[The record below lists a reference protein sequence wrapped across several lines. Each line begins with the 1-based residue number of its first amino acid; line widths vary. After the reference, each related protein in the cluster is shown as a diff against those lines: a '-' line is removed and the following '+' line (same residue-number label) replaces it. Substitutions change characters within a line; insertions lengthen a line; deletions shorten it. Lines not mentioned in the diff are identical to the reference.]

1 MACLKFQLVDK
12 LNTNTEMEEVV
23 NDCNMVS
30 DFLGMDMCRYVLSR
44 MYARMYSTYSVGC

>member
-30 DFLGMDMCRYVLSR
+30 DFLR

>member
-1 MACLKFQLVDK
+1 MVFLKFQLVDK

-30 DFLGMDMCRYVLSR
+30 V
-44 MYARMYSTYSVGC
+44 